1 MRKLFAC
8 SSVLSCCVCTTTLV
22 TPSDFGVKITKE
34 GCELELA
41 LRLGDSTTLAIDP
54 CVVFSADNDR
64 VTGKIS
70 GGYDASI
77 FKFGRT
83 LSCKLDGFEFAR
95 YGTLNTIG
103 EDDRLCRAI
112 VHKYRE
118 VMQLKAN
125 AGGQQTS
132 EILECFNAIKGVTGV
147 WTKHS
152 DEKGTDYYYR
162 KATKTSTHDRP
173 SGGVIWIEYP
183 TEGGKTAYS
192 KEESKTTAWNVP
204 YENPYSD
211 CVKGSE
217 GTAYIDPRL
226 QKILKCEGQ
235 SPVPEHPICEVELT
249 SLNNLLGIEGDNL
262 LDPVNKILCAVGTFD
277 RLRIEDSE
285 VAEVIARVKTTCLE
299 ETAELDSRLLVN
311 GAVQVRVF
319 ANRATMEHEGC
330 KLELFLDYRAFGDAS
345 YTMPTTFNPCIG
357 ESEETSDTMEIKGK
371 VESSRRGSKL
381 KCSRKIRDG
390 KDLYYANYEGPILK
404 GVDSNQANRIC
415 SMIEK
420 KFQDVKKFV
429 LAKKRVEFKRDVA
442 ECWIKLD
449 LWRLV
454 DDQSGEWVG
463 TLVSQAERLSKASE
477 GIGSIDPQMV
487 SKCIQAAG
495 KKLPIMDAVGKSS
508 DFWVK
513 IGKGEKCVLEL
524 AVEIGENKG
533 LIKGIDPCIVFSAD
547 NDRVTG
553 KISGEYDAPIF
564 ESARTLSCKIDGFEF
579 ARYRGEW
586 FSKSNNRICRAI
598 AYKYR
603 EVMTKTEQAH
613 AQQTKAISDCFT
625 EHKTPFDCV
634 RRGAGYIDPRLQKIF
649 KCPYFESDICQ
660 VSFSS
665 LDNLLGLEKIDIAD
679 SVLKILCAV
688 DEANCP
694 VKVAGLGVVLT
705 RGKCN
710 LELAVPI
717 SKYDQVPKV
726 DPCVRLD
733 GNYESHQLPEG
744 WNPKPGFITED
755 SELVGSSS
763 YQMVNT
769 LVCKRDGVEYARYS
783 GPVKR
788 GSTLKTDIRTCRAI
802 AHLYEVVKNSWDEET
817 WEVRQAEAK
826 TVLDRLGKKGSQFD
840 SCVRSPLPQGATRYT
855 DGLLEH
861 LRQGFPV
868 TAEMNYQEK
877 LGIRTLDEVQMVLC
891 VRAEWFNK
899 FQGFVFQEAE
909 EKCKAELKPYEQSY
923 TAIVATSEGHRTL
936 TLFVD
941 SKYAEFSKMVEVPL
955 WQEPVVEG
963 FHKSD
968 VKGGGFVTGIIQPIT
983 ESGPEVPIPTYTC
996 KHYGVRFATYV
1007 GPTPK
1012 TTGEKNLEIN
1022 QVCRLI
1028 FKSYTRV
1035 LEELDEMVKQD
1046 AVGKVTE
1053 WGEGKAPPNAHGGEV
1068 TEGVD
1073 ERVRSNSGPV
1083 AEGGSPEGVSLP
1095 STSDESA
1102 IHSVREI
1109 DLFFKAEIC
1118 QLTLHVD
1125 EKFKSIIDFL
1135 TIKVN
1140 PCFRGKI
1147 GKGFHKWNIEKVT
1160 VTGTL
1165 NQSDEYAC
1173 SKDGHQFATYRGPT
1187 PTTGRLNWDLK
1198 INQVCRLV
1206 YGRYKEVLRE
1216 LTLLH
1221 RRNEEGLAVLECLS
1235 GENPSF
1241 SCLSRQRRLEDP
1253 DLKQFGTC
1261 IGGELAQPDPS
1272 DVSHLVL
1279 PLEIVSGCSFA
1290 VASMARTKRLKV
1302 LPSVQSILDLARSQ
1316 PSLVHWY
1323 PQADVYKV
1331 QMFLTANQ
1339 AAIEPVQDGVITTSV
1354 SSTLKIIKSDCVMEL
1369 FINKPDH
1376 ETQSYQIDPCI
1387 VLDKNYRK
1395 KDLPPAWNR
1404 DVVTGKYVDYSNGK
1418 KKKKKLVCRRGRG
1431 DVPKK
1436 ASNSRDDVFAEYE
1449 GPVTGRFSAF
1459 RAPSQICRAIAH
1471 KYQAAMITWYNLK
1484 SKQIESEAE
1493 KVMRCIQ
1500 DGGKSFQSCVVS
1512 MGDASTGIDPFL
1524 IELGNCL
1531 STSDASRDCLKHV
1544 RDFGKTRL
1552 GFEPH
1557 VKVKEILVIGEEL
1570 TRVLECLKDGGK
1582 SFKTCVV
1589 DGNEVGHVYVDP
1601 WLEELAE
1608 CLRKSGDQCTLEFRE
1623 KSDLK
1628 PTREVQKVLGF
1639 GKKLKDLQYGLTK
1652 PLNKAVASL
1661 LKMG

>member
-41 LRLGDSTTLAIDP
+41 LRLGDSTGLAIDP

-70 GGYDASI
+70 GEYDASNL
-77 FKFGRT
+77 KSART

-95 YGTLNTIG
+95 YGTLNKIG

-118 VMQLKAN
+118 VMQLKAD

-132 EILECFNAIKGVTGV
+132 EILECFEAIKGVTGV

-152 DEKGTDYYYR
+152 DENRRDYYYR

-183 TEGGKTAYS
+183 SEGGKTAYYN
-192 KEESKTTAWNVP
+192 EDVPLERVWHLP
-204 YENPYSD
+204 YENPYLN

-226 QKILKCEGQ
+226 QKIFDCEGQ

-299 ETAELDSRLLVN
+299 ETAKLVSPLLVK
-311 GAVQVRVF
+311 GAVEVRVF
-319 ANRATMEHEGC
+319 ANRATMEHEDC
-330 KLELFLDYRAFGDAS
+330 KLELFLDYRAFGDTS
-345 YTMPTTFNPCIG
+345 YTMPTKFNPCIVKLE
-357 ESEETSDTMEIKGK
+357 ESSDTVEVKGK

-381 KCSRKIRDG
+381 KCSRKIADG

-404 GVDSNQANRIC
+404 GVDSKEANLIC
-415 SMIEK
+415 SMIEP
-420 KFQDVKKFV
+420 KFQVVKQFV

-454 DDQSGEWVG
+454 DDRSGEWVR

-477 GIGSIDPQMV
+477 GVASIDPQMV
-487 SKCIQAAG
+487 SKCIQDAG

-513 IGKGEKCVLEL
+513 IGSVSKPCVLEL
-524 AVEIGENKG
+524 AVEIGKNEG
-533 LIKGIDPCIVFSAD
+533 LIKEMDPCIVFSAD

-564 ESARTLSCKIDGFEF
+564 DSARTLSCKIDGFEF
-579 ARYRGEW
+579 ARYRGEP
-586 FSKSNNRICRAI
+586 FFKRNNRICRAI

-603 EVMTKTEQAH
+603 DVMTKTEQARSG
-613 AQQTKAISDCFT
+613 QTDAISKCFT

-634 RRGAGYIDPRLQKIF
+634 RGGAGYIDPRLQKIF
-649 KCPYFESDICQ
+649 KCPYFESEICQ

-665 LDNLLGLEKIDIAD
+665 LDNLLGLEEIDIAD
-679 SVLKILCAV
+679 PVLKILCAV
-688 DEANCP
+688 DEVNCP

-733 GNYESHQLPEG
+733 GNYEDHQLPEG
-744 WNPKPGFITED
+744 WNPKPGFITEH
-755 SELVGSSS
+755 SVLVGSPR
-763 YQMVNT
+763 YQKVNT

-783 GPVKR
+783 GPVE
-788 GSTLKTDIRTCRAI
+788 GGVTLDRKIKTCRAI
-802 AHLYEVVKNSWDEET
+802 AGLFEVVKSFWDEET
-817 WEVRQAEAK
+817 FPIRQTEASA
-826 TVLDRLGKKGSQFD
+826 VLDGLRKEGSQFD
-840 SCVRSPLPQGATRYT
+840 SRVRATRYT
-855 DGLLEH
+855 DGLLQH
-861 LRQGFPV
+861 GGLLAL
-868 TAEMNYQEK
+868 TTKMKNQEK

-891 VRAEWFNK
+891 VRAEWLESLHPSSLLQK
-899 FQGFVFQEAE
+899 FVFEDAEVKCEA
-909 EKCKAELKPYEQSY
+909 KLKPYKQSY
-923 TAIVATSEGHRTL
+923 TAFEAKSDGHTL

-941 SKYAEFSKMVEVPL
+941 SKYAAFTERVKVEVPL

-963 FHKSD
+963 SHKSD
-968 VKGGGFVTGIIQPIT
+968 VKGGGFVTGIIQPMT
-983 ESGPEVPIPTYTC
+983 EPAGMDQNPTYTC
-996 KHYGVRFATYV
+996 EHYGVRFATYV

-1035 LEELDEMVKQD
+1035 LEELDEMVEQD
-1046 AVGKVTE
+1046 AVGKATE
-1053 WGEGKAPPNAHGGEV
+1053 VGKGKAPLDSHGGGL

-1073 ERVRSNSGPV
+1073 DPSRPEVVFGPLPERVRSTLGGP
-1083 AEGGSPEGVSLP
+1083 PEGASLP
-1095 STSDESA
+1095 SSESA
-1102 IHSVREI
+1102 VQKKI
-1109 DLFFKAEIC
+1109 DLIFQAGECK
-1118 QLTLHVD
+1118 LTLHVD
-1125 EKFKSIIDFL
+1125 KTYESFKDFMSREL
-1135 TIKVN
+1135 E
-1140 PCFRGKI
+1140 PCFGGEIR
-1147 GKGFHKWNIEKVT
+1147 KGFHKWNIEKVK

-1165 NQSDEYAC
+1165 TQSDGYAC
-1173 SKDGHQFATYRGPT
+1173 SVDGNQFATYSGPT
-1187 PTTGRLNWDLK
+1187 PTTGRFNLDLK

-1206 YGRYKEVLRE
+1206 YGRYKEVLRQ
-1216 LTLLH
+1216 LTLLN
-1221 RRNEEGLAVLECLS
+1221 RRNEEGLAVLACLS

-1241 SCLSRQRRLEDP
+1241 SCLSRQKRLEDP

-1261 IGGELAQPDPS
+1261 IGRAVVAPNPENPPS
-1272 DVSHLVL
+1272 PSKCSEMVEVSA
-1279 PLEIVSGCSFA
+1279 GG
-1290 VASMARTKRLKV
+1290 LKGKI
-1302 LPSVQSILDLARSQ
+1302 LPSVQSILDLARLQ
-1316 PSLVHWY
+1316 PNKVNWY

-1339 AAIEPVQDGVITTSV
+1339 AAIEPVQDGVTTTSV

-1369 FINKPDH
+1369 FINKPEH
-1376 ETQSYQIDPCI
+1376 ETQSYKIDPCV
-1387 VLDKNYRK
+1387 VLDMNYRK
-1395 KDLPPAWNR
+1395 KDLPSAWNG

-1436 ASNSRDDVFAEYE
+1436 AFNSRDDVFAEYE
-1449 GPVTGRFSAF
+1449 GPVTGRFPAF

-1471 KYQAAMITWYNLK
+1471 KYQDAMINWYNLK

-1512 MGDASTGIDPFL
+1512 MGGALTGIDPFL

-1531 STSDASRDCLKHV
+1531 STSDATRDCLKHV